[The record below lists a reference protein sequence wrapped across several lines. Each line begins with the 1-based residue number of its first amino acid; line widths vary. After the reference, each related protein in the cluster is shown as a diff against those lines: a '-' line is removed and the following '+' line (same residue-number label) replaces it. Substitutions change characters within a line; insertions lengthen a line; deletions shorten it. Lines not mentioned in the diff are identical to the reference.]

1 MEGGDSVAIDL
12 AKGDLEREAS
22 ERYKGFVVRNR
33 LKRVPNETVKCNAF
47 MRQEELR
54 RFPCRYI
61 ECVNAPDGRVL
72 RSSREI
78 REAFRTHFRDRFAHC
93 PDLQAQEFRDYLAD
107 FPRLGEAEAA
117 SCEGAVTEY
126 EVRSALKQV
135 GLNKSP
141 GLDGL
146 PYEVYLRMPHM
157 FVPILTDVFNHWLAQ
172 GAIPGSMT
180 KSVIT
185 LLKKEGRHVR
195 GDLDDYRPI
204 TLLNT
209 ELKILARV
217 LANRLLL
224 VISDLVGPEQNY
236 AVKGRSIRDNLHL
249 VRQILEGIKEDTE
262 AALINLDQS
271 KAFDRVDHRF
281 LVAVLETAGFKPE
294 FRKWISILYHNPQ
307 AVVQV
312 SLLWSPCSEGLGTEG
327 LVRPCTESC

>member
-1 MEGGDSVAIDL
+1 
-12 AKGDLEREAS
+12 
-22 ERYKGFVVRNR
+22 
-33 LKRVPNETVKCNAF
+33 
-47 MRQEELR
+47 MRKEELR

-61 ECVNAPDGRVL
+61 EYVNAPDGRVL
-72 RSSREI
+72 RSNCEI
-78 REAFRTHFRDRFAHC
+78 CEAFWTHFRDRFARC

-107 FPRLGEAEAA
+107 FPRLGEGEAA
-117 SCEGAVTEY
+117 SCEGAVTEC
-126 EVRSALKQV
+126 EVRSAMKQV
-135 GLNKSP
+135 GLNKLP
-141 GLDGL
+141 GLD
-146 PYEVYLRMPHM
+146 YEVYLRMSHM
-157 FVPILTDVFNHWLAQ
+157 FAPILTNVFNHWLAQ
-172 GAIPGSMT
+172 GAIPGSIT
-180 KSVIT
+180 KGVIT
-185 LLKKEGRHVR
+185 LLKKGGRHVR

-224 VISDLVGPEQNY
+224 VISDLIGPEQNC

-249 VRQILEGIKEDTE
+249 VRQILEGIKDDTK

-281 LVAVLETAGFKPE
+281 LAAVLETAEFKLE

-312 SLLWSPCSEGLGTEG
+312 NGRCLGAFAIERSVATSLCPCSGA
-327 LVRPCTESC
+327 PAPKA